1 MLKAPGFVCV
11 FLCGLFLGGQVLSDP
26 IELRWTAPGDDG
38 YTGTATRYD
47 LRYSHTSITE
57 SNWQLAIPI
66 EGLPSPLPAGSQE
79 MLVVDVPNSF
89 SVTCFAIKTVDDANN
104 WSPISNVTFYTV
116 CDEGCIGSRGNVD
129 GDPNDNVDISDIS
142 YLINH
147 LFLNPPGPPPPCP
160 LEGNVDGDPDG
171 EINVSDLTYLIEYM
185 FGTPNGP
192 APPPCP

>member
-1 MLKAPGFVCV
+1 M
-11 FLCGLFLGGQVLSDP
+11 
-26 IELRWTAPGDDG
+26 
-38 YTGTATRYD
+38 
-47 LRYSHTSITE
+47 
-57 SNWQLAIPI
+57 
-66 EGLPSPLPAGSQE
+66 
-79 MLVVDVPNSF
+79 
-89 SVTCFAIKTVDDANN
+89 
-104 WSPISNVTFYTV
+104 TFYTV

-129 GDPNDNVDISDIS
+129 GDPNENVDISDIS